1 MRKGVRLF
9 VLFLL
14 FVGCASTSTNTTNS
28 QTLRTLYDAFA
39 RGDVPTVLAGFDP
52 DIVWSEAE
60 GASYASGN
68 PYRGPQAVAQGVFMR
83 VGTEWNGFR
92 VMPDQFIDAGDTV
105 VVVGRY
111 TGTFK
116 ATGQQIN
123 APFVHVWKFRNGKAV
138 AYTNYTDTAQFDRV
152 MGLSR

>member
-1 MRKGVRLF
+1 
-9 VLFLL
+9 
-14 FVGCASTSTNTTNS
+14 
-28 QTLRTLYDAFA
+28 
-39 RGDVPTVLAGFDP
+39 
-52 DIVWSEAE
+52 
-60 GASYASGN
+60 
-68 PYRGPQAVAQGVFMR
+68 MR

-116 ATGQQIN
+116 ATGQQIS

-152 MGLSR
+152 MGLSRCSIPLHRSQLIEIDIAARQHDRHAT